1 VTSVHICSV
10 CFMKGA
16 QPRPFAAV
24 HLGLGLDIV
33 DVAWNPGADFAGLV
47 AVCLSSGAMHLLEV
61 KGSSVAEV
69 ASLPTAT
76 AATCCMFPT
85 FF

>member
-1 VTSVHICSV
+1 MTYHICSV
-10 CFMKGA
+10 CLMKGS

-24 HLGLGLDIV
+24 HLGLTSDIV
-33 DVAWNPGADFAGLV
+33 DVAWNPGTDFAGLF
-47 AVCLSSGAMHLLEV
+47 AVCLSNGAVHLLEV

-76 AATCCMFPT
+76 AATCCMLKT